1 MKIKLVLVDKAELHK
16 GEEEEHSEH
25 GFDKEL
31 SQSVAAQHLDKKDP
45 HYYTKA
51 DAAGLEE
58 YKNGLDSNKGTG
70 GDSSHAQSIP
80 TGKKFPF
87 DKKST
92 GRLGPIKKAAKKG
105 PVYAVPGGFGPK

>member
-1 MKIKLVLVDKAELHK
+1 MKIKLVLVDKSELHK

-31 SQSVAAQHLDKKDP
+31 STSVAAQHLDKKDP

-58 YKNGLDSNKGTG
+58 YKSSFNSNKGTG
-70 GDSSHAQSIP
+70 GDSSHAQGIP
-80 TGKKFPF
+80 TGKNYPF
-87 DKKST
+87 TQKS
-92 GRLGPIKKAAKKG
+92 GRLGKIKAAAKKG
-105 PVYAVPGGFGPK
+105 PVVAMGAGFGPN